1 MRSVRAADLRLLP
14 AAVSAWTT
22 AWVAGMLPV
31 AAVLDGGL
39 SWCAAGW
46 VLLGA
51 ACVLLRRGLG
61 GRVVGAVLVG
71 GAGAALA
78 LTSVVAAAPGDH
90 PASLREAQEDR
101 ALTPVIVRVD
111 TGARPLAT
119 GGVWFDATALRVGDA
134 STAAPV
140 RVLLADPGGRLPV
153 GAELDLEARAAAQ
166 EAPVGE
172 ATMLRA
178 ASVQDRRG
186 PGGAAAVAEVLRS
199 RFLERAALV
208 GGDVAGL
215 LPGLATGDTSALD
228 AGLEEAMRT
237 ASLTHLTAVSGANC
251 AVVVVAGWTIAALL
265 GAGRRLRT
273 VAALALLAGFVVLVT
288 PEPSVVRAAV
298 MATVVLLARLG
309 RRSGAA
315 VPALL
320 ATVVVLVAADPSIAG
335 RLGFVL
341 SVLATAGL
349 LLLAEPI
356 AGALGRV
363 LPRPLALLLAV
374 PTAAQLACQPVLLLV
389 DPSVPVYGV
398 LANLLAE
405 PAAPAATGLGLIGCL
420 LAPWWPGAADA
431 AIRLAAVP
439 AWWIASIARAVDSW
453 PAPRIAWWPG
463 VGGALTLTVL
473 TLLALVLVT
482 QSPRLARVRRVAA
495 VGLACAI
502 AAAGGTTVAT
512 PLLRAASVP
521 EDWRV
526 AMCDV
531 GQGDAVLLR
540 GDAGVL
546 LVDTGPEPAPLEACL
561 RLMGVDRIPLLVL
574 THYDLDHVGG
584 LQAVLGR
591 TDAALVGPAA
601 GRDDERDR
609 AALTGA
615 GVAVQE
621 AVRGDSGALGSLR
634 WRVEWPERRS
644 ALRGNEASVTLR
656 VDIGPDARG
665 GPLSVAL
672 LGDLGEQEQGRVS
685 RLPVGRVDVVK
696 VAHHGSADQSPA
708 LYDALGASVGLISVG
723 AENDYGHPNPSLL
736 ALLAERGVEALRSDV
751 EGTVVLAS
759 RSDGIAVW
767 VSGATAPA
775 AASGR
780 RERAVGWRALGR
792 ARHGRTRH
800 GRQGP
805 GAREGSALE
814 GGHPAARLE
823 PDPAGADRADHRP
836 GAVPRRPRAALPP

>member
-14 AAVSAWTT
+14 AAVAAWTT
-22 AWVAGMLPV
+22 AWAAGMLPV

-61 GRVVGAVLVG
+61 GRLVGAVLVG

-101 ALTPVIVRVD
+101 ALTPVTVRVD

-320 ATVVVLVAADPSIAG
+320 ATVVLLVAADPSIAG
-335 RLGFVL
+335 EARLRAVRPRHRRTP
-341 SVLATAGL
+341 AARR
-349 LLLAEPI
+349 ADR
-356 AGALGRV
+356 GRS
-363 LPRPLALLLAV
+363 R
-374 PTAAQLACQPVLLLV
+374 
-389 DPSVPVYGV
+389 SG
-398 LANLLAE
+398 
-405 PAAPAATGLGLIGCL
+405 AAPASRPAARG
-420 LAPWWPGAADA
+420 ADRGAA
-431 AIRLAAVP
+431 RLP
-439 AWWIASIARAVDSW
+439 ARAAARGPVGAGVRSARQPARRARGTRRDRARAHRLPARSLVARSRRRGDPSRRRSRLVDRLDRPRRRLVARSEDRLVARRGRSARAHRAD
-453 PAPRIAWWPG
+453 PARPR
-463 VGGALTLTVL
+463 
-473 TLLALVLVT
+473 
-482 QSPRLARVRRVAA
+482 ARHAVAA
-495 VGLACAI
+495 ARAGAPDRRRRAGVRDRGRRRHHRRHAAPPRRLGSRGLACRDVRRR
-502 AAAGGTTVAT
+502 AGRRG
-512 PLLRAASVP
+512 PPPRRRGRAA
-521 EDWRV
+521 RRHG
-526 AMCDV
+526 AR
-531 GQGDAVLLR
+531 ARTAR
-540 GDAGVL
+540 GLPPPDGS
-546 LVDTGPEPAPLEACL
+546 GP
-561 RLMGVDRIPLLVL
+561 D
-574 THYDLDHVGG
+574 
-584 LQAVLGR
+584 
-591 TDAALVGPAA
+591 PAA
-601 GRDDERDR
+601 G
-609 AALTGA
+609 AH
-615 GVAVQE
+615 
-621 AVRGDSGALGSLR
+621 SLR
-634 WRVEWPERRS
+634 PRPRR
-644 ALRGNEASVTLR
+644 
-656 VDIGPDARG
+656 
-665 GPLSVAL
+665 
-672 LGDLGEQEQGRVS
+672 
-685 RLPVGRVDVVK
+685 
-696 VAHHGSADQSPA
+696 
-708 LYDALGASVGLISVG
+708 
-723 AENDYGHPNPSLL
+723 
-736 ALLAERGVEALRSDV
+736 
-751 EGTVVLAS
+751 
-759 RSDGIAVW
+759 
-767 VSGATAPA
+767 
-775 AASGR
+775 
-780 RERAVGWRALGR
+780 RA
-792 ARHGRTRH
+792 
-800 GRQGP
+800 
-805 GAREGSALE
+805 
-814 GGHPAARLE
+814 
-823 PDPAGADRADHRP
+823 
-836 GAVPRRPRAALPP
+836 PRRPRTDRCRARRARRGPRGRARPGGAHRRRGRRAGGGPRRQRRARLAALAGRVAGAAERAAGQRGERDPPGRHRRGRPRRPALRRTPGRPRRAGAGARLPTAGRPGRRRQGRAPRLRRPVARPLRRARRERRADLRRGGERLRSSESVAPRSAGRARGRGAEVGCRGYGRARVPQRRDRGLGERRDGSRGGLGAP